1 MKVHNLLV
9 TGSLTSGGENIT
21 SISSSVSETIST
33 VSSSISASINDLSA
47 SVEDMVTNMSSS
59 FDNTMSTMATTGS
72 NLFVG
77 TQTISGSIIPAV
89 DNTYDLGT
97 ATQQFRDLYLSS
109 ASLYIDGTKVLG
121 STSQELQIT
130 TDVGQSFKIL
140 EDGSDTIT
148 LQSGDGNITLA
159 SSGGGDVI
167 LDPTNGI
174 IALKGTTTIY
184 AGNRVL
190 SSDGNNIHFG
200 NGVTMTGSLT
210 VSGYIETQELRT
222 TYISSSILYRSGST
236 KFGDEISDT
245 HDFTGS
251 LNISGSVFTNE
262 NITITNE
269 NRPYFITKTT
279 SPGEE
284 AGIKIQQSN
293 VSDWYIGTAQGTSTA
308 TDLSIRDVKNSRIPF
323 SISSSTGDITINQKL
338 GVGYSSPIYQLQVLN
353 TIGLRSNSQNFQVIK
368 GTGWGYD
375 TSSYRV
381 VMLGDDN
388 LSNFTTISI
397 GYDPSG
403 NTNGSFSG
411 DGREILLRRGA
422 QFATPNS
429 TNDGYYLYN
438 LTLLDGKVGIGTN
451 TPEAKLTIDGT
462 SSGAYIRINNASS
475 GDVSSGLLIYNGSNL
490 DTSIYTN
497 PTFGNTTLLTREKLV
512 IRAGGSQRAVLSSVG
527 DLSVGTN
534 NSYVGGA
541 PGNTNG
547 RLNIY
552 TDNGSSAWAQQ
563 IRHDSTTGNGLFLRA
578 GNSASYWTAYFTGF
592 DENNV
597 HLAVRGDG
605 NIGMGTD
612 SPDGKLDVVGD
623 ISYIGNTNNSVFVVR
638 NNASYTAG
646 QGSGTSLI
654 VQYGGQNIVT
664 LGNTGTGQRDAILS
678 MRDEGVV
685 KVRIAANNSRGGDTI
700 FNGGGNVAIGTDT
713 ASQKLT
719 VAGGFYTS
727 GDQLND
733 SGYYYAGGS
742 VFLKKLLNVGDNTTT
757 TLLTFNQ
764 NGSYTYIGG
773 GEILIVF
780 VDPGSP
786 WGVYV
791 WKGLISIRTVQF
803 GSLYSTGIQE
813 ISSRSNLDGTFTV
826 SLETS
831 KTGGVP
837 DAIIRVVATTSSGI
851 SGTAHVSFNGWV
863 TGGLQPV

>member
-1 MKVHNLLV
+1 
-9 TGSLTSGGENIT
+9 
-21 SISSSVSETIST
+21 
-33 VSSSISASINDLSA
+33 
-47 SVEDMVTNMSSS
+47 
-59 FDNTMSTMATTGS
+59 
-72 NLFVG
+72 
-77 TQTISGSIIPAV
+77 
-89 DNTYDLGT
+89 
-97 ATQQFRDLYLSS
+97 
-109 ASLYIDGTKVLG
+109 
-121 STSQELQIT
+121 
-130 TDVGQSFKIL
+130 
-140 EDGSDTIT
+140 
-148 LQSGDGNITLA
+148 
-159 SSGGGDVI
+159 
-167 LDPTNGI
+167 
-174 IALKGTTTIY
+174 
-184 AGNRVL
+184 
-190 SSDGNNIHFG
+190 
-200 NGVTMTGSLT
+200 
-210 VSGYIETQELRT
+210 
-222 TYISSSILYRSGST
+222 
-236 KFGDEISDT
+236 
-245 HDFTGS
+245 
-251 LNISGSVFTNE
+251 
-262 NITITNE
+262 
-269 NRPYFITKTT
+269 
-279 SPGEE
+279 
-284 AGIKIQQSN
+284 
-293 VSDWYIGTAQGTSTA
+293 
-308 TDLSIRDVKNSRIPF
+308 
-323 SISSSTGDITINQKL
+323 
-338 GVGYSSPIYQLQVLN
+338 
-353 TIGLRSNSQNFQVIK
+353 
-368 GTGWGYD
+368 
-375 TSSYRV
+375 
-381 VMLGDDN
+381 
-388 LSNFTTISI
+388 
-397 GYDPSG
+397 
-403 NTNGSFSG
+403 
-411 DGREILLRRGA
+411 
-422 QFATPNS
+422 
-429 TNDGYYLYN
+429 
-438 LTLLDGKVGIGTN
+438 
-451 TPEAKLTIDGT
+451 
-462 SSGAYIRINNASS
+462 
-475 GDVSSGLLIYNGSNL
+475 
-490 DTSIYTN
+490 
-497 PTFGNTTLLTREKLV
+497 
-512 IRAGGSQRAVLSSVG
+512 VG

-534 NSYVGGA
+534 NSSVGGA

-552 TDNGSSAWAQQ
+552 TSNGSSAWAQQ
-563 IRHDSTTGNGLFLRA
+563 IRHDSSTGNGLFLRA

-638 NNASYTAG
+638 NNGSFTAG

-764 NGSYTYIGG
+764 NGSYSYIGG

-863 TGGLQPV
+863 TGGSQPV